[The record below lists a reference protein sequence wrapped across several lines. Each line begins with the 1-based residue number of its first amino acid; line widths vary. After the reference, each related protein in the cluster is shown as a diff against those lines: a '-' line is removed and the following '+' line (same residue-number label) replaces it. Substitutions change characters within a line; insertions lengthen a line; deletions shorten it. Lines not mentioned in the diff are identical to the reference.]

1 MTIYQY
7 ADSTEDLQKFMTPV
21 SFINM
26 QEEMRY
32 KNSFYNIAGYEN
44 PFQNQLELSVPGYH
58 LPVMVVNT
66 VENRRSFKSF
76 ELLKKKCEYGDA
88 IAVTSVKALGL
99 NEKDIVA
106 QLDWFI
112 DHNIPLIIC
121 DIPSTYEYGLAN
133 SVNRAVLS
141 TIRQSLVEVNNI
153 VLKPSKHNA
162 GRPNMKYPEN
172 WEELYEQWENK
183 DITSK
188 EFMEKANLKK
198 ATFYNLLSDYK
209 KNLELQ
215 DELNQEMA

>member
-1 MTIYQY
+1 MKIYQY
-7 ADSTEDLQKFMTPV
+7 ADSTEDLQQFLTPV
-21 SFINM
+21 SILNM
-26 QEEMRY
+26 QEQM
-32 KNSFYNIAGYEN
+32 KHMNSF
-44 PFQNQLELSVPGYH
+44 QNTMELDILGYH
-58 LPVMVVNT
+58 LPIMVVNT
-66 VENRRSFKSF
+66 VENRRSFRSF
-76 ELLKKKCEYGDA
+76 ELLKSNCEYGDV

-112 DHNIPLIIC
+112 ERNIPLIIC
-121 DIPSTYEYGLAN
+121 DTPSTYEYGLAN

-153 VLKPSKHNA
+153 VLKPNKHNA
-162 GRPNMKYPEN
+162 GRPSMKYPEN

-183 DITSK
+183 NITSK

-209 KNLELQ
+209 KNLELR
-215 DELNQEMA
+215 DELNQKMA

>member
-7 ADSTEDLQKFMTPV
+7 ADSTEDLQQFLTPV
-21 SFINM
+21 SIINM
-26 QEEMRY
+26 QEQMIQ
-32 KNSFYNIAGYEN
+32 KN
-44 PFQNQLELSVPGYH
+44 PFQNPAELSFPGYH
-58 LPVMVVNT
+58 LPIMVVNT
-66 VENRRSFKSF
+66 VENRRSFRSF
-76 ELLKKKCEYGDA
+76 ELLKKNCEHGDV

-99 NEKDIVA
+99 NEKDIIA

-112 DHNIPLIIC
+112 NHGVPLIIC
-121 DIPSTYEYGLAN
+121 DTPSTYEYGLAI

-141 TIRQSLVEVNNI
+141 TIRQSIMDVNNI

-162 GRPNMKYPEN
+162 GRPSAKYPEN
-172 WEELYEQWENK
+172 WEELYAQWENK

-209 KNLELQ
+209 KNIELQ
-215 DELNQEMA
+215 DELNQDMA

>member
-7 ADSTEDLQKFMTPV
+7 ADSTEDLQKFYTPV
-21 SFINM
+21 SFINA
-26 QEEMRY
+26 QEQM
-32 KNSFYNIAGYEN
+32 KQISGLNN
-44 PFQNQLELSVPGYH
+44 PMELSIPGYH
-58 LPVMVVNT
+58 LPIMVVNT
-66 VENRRSFKSF
+66 VENRRSFRNF
-76 ELLKKKCEYGDA
+76 ELLKKNCEHGDV

-99 NEKDIVA
+99 NEREIIS

-112 DHNIPLIIC
+112 NHDIPLIIC
-121 DIPSTYEYGLAN
+121 DTPSTYEYGLAG

-141 TIRQSLVEVNNI
+141 TIRQSIVDVNNI

-162 GRPNMKYPEN
+162 GRPNVKYPEN
-172 WEELYEQWENK
+172 WEELYTQWENK
-183 DITSK
+183 SITSK

>member
-21 SFINM
+21 SSLNF
-26 QEEMRY
+26 QEQVKSMSRT
-32 KNSFYNIAGYEN
+32 
-44 PFQNQLELSVPGYH
+44 FQDPLELMTPGYH
-58 LPVMVVNT
+58 MPIMVVNT

-76 ELLKKKCEYGDA
+76 ELLKKNCEYGDA

-99 NEKDIVA
+99 NEKDIVT

-121 DIPSTYEYGLAN
+121 DTPSTYEYGLSS

-172 WEELYEQWENK
+172 WEELYVQWVKKEHYFK
-183 DITSK
+183 GIYGESK
-188 EFMEKANLKK
+188 
-198 ATFYNLLSDYK
+198 S
-209 KNLELQ
+209 
-215 DELNQEMA
+215 

>member
-1 MTIYQY
+1 MKIYQY
-7 ADSTEDLQKFMTPV
+7 ADSTEDLQQFLTPV
-21 SFINM
+21 SILNM
-26 QEEMRY
+26 QEQM
-32 KNSFYNIAGYEN
+32 KHMNSF
-44 PFQNQLELSVPGYH
+44 QNTMELDIPGYH
-58 LPVMVVNT
+58 LPIMVVNT
-66 VENRRSFKSF
+66 VENRRSFRSF
-76 ELLKKKCEYGDA
+76 ELLKSNCEYGDV

-112 DHNIPLIIC
+112 EHNIPLIIC
-121 DIPSTYEYGLAN
+121 DTPSTYEYGLAS

-141 TIRQSLVEVNNI
+141 TIRQSIVDINNI

-162 GRPNMKYPEN
+162 GRPNAKYPEN

-183 DITSK
+183 NITSK